1 MSQSTNQNPVRVRFA
16 PSPTGY
22 LHVGGART
30 ALYNY
35 LLAQKTGGTFVLRI
49 EDTDL
54 ERSTPESIQAILDG
68 MNWLGLKWNEG
79 PFYQTKRFDL
89 YNEHIDKLVKDG
101 KAYPCFCT
109 AEDLTV
115 KRQADQAAKI
125 KYRYDRTC
133 WRLSADERAQKIAAK
148 IPHCI
153 RFLSNDDELIKIQDL
168 IKGEVIVDGKELD
181 DLIIR
186 RSSDGA
192 PTYNL
197 TVVVDDALMNITHV
211 IRGDDHLNNT
221 PRQIQLYKA
230 LGYELPIF
238 AHVPMILGSDK
249 KRLSKRHGATSVM
262 AYREMG
268 FLPQALL
275 NYLVKLG
282 WSHKDQEVFS
292 MAEMID
298 LFKLESVSS
307 SAAIFNPEKLLWLN
321 GHYIREANPEDLMP
335 LVSEFLTQ
343 KGASFIDQ
351 TLLRKAV
358 VCAQQKVKTI
368 VEMADF
374 IDLFFVE
381 TQPEADVIEKNIND
395 DAKKVLTR
403 LATELKK
410 CLVADHDSLHA
421 EFEKVMLEFNV
432 GLGKVANPARV
443 AISGRKISPSVF
455 DMIEIFGILESVR
468 RIEAV
473 C

>member
-1 MSQSTNQNPVRVRFA
+1 MTDVSKPVRVRFA

-22 LHVGGART
+22 LHIGGART

-35 LLAQKTGGTFVLRI
+35 LLARQTGGKFILRI

-68 MNWLGLKWNEG
+68 MNWLGLTWDEG
-79 PFYQTKRFDL
+79 PFFQTKRFDL
-89 YNEHIDKLVKDG
+89 YNQHIDRLVAEN

-109 AEDLTV
+109 AEDLEV
-115 KRQADQAAKI
+115 KRTAAQAAKI

-133 WRLSADERAQKIAAK
+133 WHLSAEQRAQKIAAGVK
-148 IPHCI
+148 HCI
-153 RFLSNDDELIKIQDL
+153 RFLSHDDETIEIDDL
-168 IKGEVIVDGKELD
+168 IKGKVVVEGKELD

-197 TVVVDDALMNITHV
+197 TVVVDDALMGITHV

-221 PRQIQLYKA
+221 PRQIQLYRA
-230 LGYELPIF
+230 LGFDLPLF

-268 FLPQALL
+268 YLPQALL

-282 WSHKDQEVFS
+282 WSYKDQEIFS
-292 MAEMID
+292 MAEMIQSFG
-298 LFKLESVSS
+298 LSAVN
-307 SAAIFNPEKLLWLN
+307 SAAAVFNPEKFLWLN
-321 GHYIREANPEDLMP
+321 GHYIREANPEDLAP
-335 LVSEFLTQ
+335 LVGEFLTQ
-343 KGASFIDQ
+343 KGASNIEPSV
-351 TLLRKAV
+351 LRSAIV
-358 VCAQQKVKTI
+358 GAQQKVKTI

-374 IDLFFVE
+374 IDLYFIETAVE
-381 TQPEADVIEKNIND
+381 D
-395 DAKKVLTR
+395 DAIAKTITAETKPILSR
-403 LATELKK
+403 LAEKLS
-410 CLVADHDSLHA
+410 LVTATDHDSLHA
-421 EFEKVMLEFNV
+421 VFESVMGEFNV

-455 DMIEIFGILESVR
+455 DMIAIFGIAESVR
-468 RIEAV
+468 RLRRYA
-473 C
+473 